1 MQRIF
6 GTDTVVSPDLAS
18 QEGNS
23 PDIMTQIQMKPAT
36 PLLRLRETSLEPEEE
51 DPLGGSRESM
61 LSVGPEARSTNE
73 DFRQIVANQKYSARV
88 KGKEE
93 VEEEDSI
100 LEEDFLSS
108 ADEETPKEAP
118 KKGHLGG

>member
-1 MQRIF
+1 MEELQKQLQRIF

-23 PDIMTQIQMKPAT
+23 PDIMTQIQMNPAT

-51 DPLGGSRESM
+51 DLLSGSRESM

-73 DFRQIVANQKYSARV
+73 DFR
-88 KGKEE
+88 
-93 VEEEDSI
+93 
-100 LEEDFLSS
+100 
-108 ADEETPKEAP
+108 
-118 KKGHLGG
+118 